1 MKNSKNE
8 RGLEALEGEL
18 EEKNDFIQRNVQI
31 IVSILALESYHRSH
45 RILSQDASKLIRSVW
60 RVFAGPTQQ
69 LSKFDNICEDFSL

>member
-45 RILSQDASKLIRSVW
+45 RILSQDASKLIRSV
-60 RVFAGPTQQ
+60 
-69 LSKFDNICEDFSL
+69 